1 MENLVLHPT
10 SMAQWLA
17 LVHDAETAAAH
28 RLDEELE
35 SYLVFLLMRF
45 AGQPQVTAR
54 VLALEY
60 LDGLLAGGRERKDRL
75 RDVGDVCLLYSG
87 LFPQMAARRRV
98 RLSYFVQ
105 LGRTAYRELSDRLER
120 GFAQVYLNLAHGFV
134 PLMDVLQA
142 MRTLPRGTPVLQP
155 LEAFELWEDT
165 GSSSARRS
173 LRAVTDA
180 VPVAG
185 YKNRSPQ

>member
-1 MENLVLHPT
+1 METLVLHPT

-17 LVHDAETAAAH
+17 LVHDAETAADR

-105 LGRTAYRELSDRLER
+105 LGRTAYQELSDRLER

-142 MRTLPRGTPVLQP
+142 MRALPRDAPVLQP

-165 GSSSARRS
+165 GSSAARRS

-180 VPVAG
+180 LPVAG
-185 YKNRSPQ
+185 HKDRTPH